1 LLSREPD
8 TFVVD
13 THGRDAARSVMVRA
27 QEAREGGPDLVE
39 AFAESLV
46 EAGINPGTTA
56 DVTAGALFVAL
67 ERDGI
72 EV

>member
-46 EAGINPGTTA
+46 ESGINPGTTA